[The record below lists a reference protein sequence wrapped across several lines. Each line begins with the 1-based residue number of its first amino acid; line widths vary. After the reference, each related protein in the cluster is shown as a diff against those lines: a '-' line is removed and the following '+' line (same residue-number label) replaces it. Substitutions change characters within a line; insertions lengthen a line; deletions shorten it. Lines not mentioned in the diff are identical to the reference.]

1 MILLTKRNKLEYRRT
16 TKIPIMINLLQVKT
30 ENKTR
35 ILVKQVRNQ
44 SFMYIM
50 VSGIIMLEL
59 R

>member
-44 SFMYIM
+44 SFKYIM